1 MSDRDNAAIAA
12 TSSASYQRIREQLV
26 ALQVDVED
34 KDKVCQALR
43 QRIEVER
50 AKLARIEVDA
60 TQVRAGWRAGGRAF
74 VLLHECMPIFA
85 FIHAIA

>member
-1 MSDRDNAAIAA
+1 MLDRQSAATAA

-34 KDKVCQALR
+34 KEKVCLALR

-60 TQVRAGWRAGGRAF
+60 TQVRAQAST
-74 VLLHECMPIFA
+74 L
-85 FIHAIA
+85 

>member
-1 MSDRDNAAIAA
+1 MSERDRAASVA

-43 QRIEVER
+43 QRIDVER
-50 AKLARIEVDA
+50 AKLARIEADA
-60 TQVRAGWRAGGRAF
+60 TQVRTGG
-74 VLLHECMPIFA
+74 
-85 FIHAIA
+85 